1 MTRRWH
7 GTQAEDPP
15 HRSLASPARSRR
27 GRASSA
33 AGLLYNGEDADA
45 VAKIACP
52 IANDGRQ
59 SALYKC
65 GRGRSSTVERRVDMT
80 LTLTLAAGLFAAP
93 LPQAEPPKGWIIL
106 DGGGDGELKGHEYP
120 KQAEPPKGKG
130 WVIELG
136 GYKYH
141 KQAEPPKRKELII
154 EFQWREAK
162 PQIDPVEVQ
171 YSDDL
176 PAFFKQFKVQMQVQ
190 AVEAFY
196 VDDLPTYFKQLK
208 KR

>member
-1 MTRRWH
+1 M
-7 GTQAEDPP
+7 
-15 HRSLASPARSRR
+15 
-27 GRASSA
+27 
-33 AGLLYNGEDADA
+33 
-45 VAKIACP
+45 I
-52 IANDGRQ
+52 
-59 SALYKC
+59 
-65 GRGRSSTVERRVDMT
+65 

-106 DGGGDGELKGHEYP
+106 DGGGDGVLKGHEYP
-120 KQAEPPKGKG
+120 
-130 WVIELG
+130 
-136 GYKYH
+136 

-176 PAFFKQFKVQMQVQ
+176 PAVFKQFKVQMQVQ

>member
-1 MTRRWH
+1 M
-7 GTQAEDPP
+7 
-15 HRSLASPARSRR
+15 
-27 GRASSA
+27 
-33 AGLLYNGEDADA
+33 
-45 VAKIACP
+45 
-52 IANDGRQ
+52 
-59 SALYKC
+59 
-65 GRGRSSTVERRVDMT
+65 
-80 LTLTLAAGLFAAP
+80 
-93 LPQAEPPKGWIIL
+93 
-106 DGGGDGELKGHEYP
+106 
-120 KQAEPPKGKG
+120 G

-141 KQAEPPKRKELII
+141 KQAEPPKMKELII

-162 PQIDPVEVQ
+162 TQIDPVEIQ

-176 PAFFKQFKVQMQVQ
+176 PAFFKQFKVQMQVR